1 MMGECPQMKELV
13 DKGIV
18 LRDLTSRKF
27 YMANGTEIIR
37 NRGETLAQS
46 ATQQQQSYIPSTNW
60 VTIADE
66 VDSYYQGV
74 SQFQEEDDLHTQ
86 DEMEEYQ
93 WNNPYYPNDT

>member
-18 LRDLTSRKF
+18 LRDPTSRKF

-46 ATQQQQSYIPSTNW
+46 ATRQQQSYIPSTNW

-66 VDSYYQGV
+66 GV
-74 SQFQEEDDLHTQ
+74 LYSPPGIPAGIQSIPGILQ
-86 DEMEEYQ
+86 
-93 WNNPYYPNDT
+93 N